1 MLLPLEVGGGKTPPR
16 RTSAQCKLGRQGSLL
31 FTEVTVCRLPDAS
44 QLRGHW
50 SPKGCAVE
58 WCLPCLRGSTMSIS
72 ATGGAME
79 ATASGCQF
87 CTVHGGHCGMA

>member
-16 RTSAQCKLGRQGSLL
+16 RTSAQCNLGRQGSLL

-50 SPKGCAVE
+50 SPTGCADE

-87 CTVHGGHCGMA
+87 CTVHG